1 MFGFFDIVS
10 FLGVLLRLAGLLVFG
25 VAAGWFTLFTFRQPE
40 AKWQLQAAA
49 YLGFVVLSALI
60 IGLVDP
66 GGAGAYALGAGI
78 ALMYRGN
85 QKTSEDGEQ
94 EDPETSPTTPKEV

>member
-1 MFGFFDIVS
+1 MFDFYDMVS

-40 AKWQLQAAA
+40 AKWPLQAAA

-60 IGLVDP
+60 IGLVAP
-66 GGAGAYALGAGI
+66 GGAGAYALGAGVT
-78 ALMYRGN
+78 LLYLGS
-85 QKTSEDGEQ
+85 QKAPSGGESQ
-94 EDPETSPTTPKEV
+94 DPEASPTDLKED

>member
-1 MFGFFDIVS
+1 MFDFNDLIS

-40 AKWQLQAAA
+40 GKWQLQAAS
-49 YLGFVVLSALI
+49 YLGLVTLSALI
-60 IGLVDP
+60 FGLVSP

-78 ALMYRGN
+78 TLLYLGN
-85 QKTSEDGEQ
+85 QKSPQADLETPPT
-94 EDPETSPTTPKEV
+94 DPEEV